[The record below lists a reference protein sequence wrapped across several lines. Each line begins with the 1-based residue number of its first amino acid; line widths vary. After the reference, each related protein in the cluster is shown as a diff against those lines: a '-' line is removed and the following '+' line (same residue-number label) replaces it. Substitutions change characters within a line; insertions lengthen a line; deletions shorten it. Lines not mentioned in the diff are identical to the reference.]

1 MLRTQRKNELK
12 EILLGAEKYVFC
24 SLNVEMEAQR
34 GCVSYLRSHSMFM
47 ACFDLQGSS
56 VQRLARRDGEM
67 GYHWVVKTL
76 VLVPVEL
83 GSNPASGNFG
93 RTFPLQTW
101 VPSTSG
107 SCTGATCRPNFGAC
121 FLPAKWR
128 G

>member
-1 MLRTQRKNELK
+1 
-12 EILLGAEKYVFC
+12 
-24 SLNVEMEAQR
+24 
-34 GCVSYLRSHSMFM
+34 MFM
-47 ACFDLQGSS
+47 AGFDLQGSS

-107 SCTGATCRPNFGAC
+107 SCTGLHAGRILEPVSYLQNGEGKSIAHSSATQQIFIEHLLCAMYLCRCSDAAVNQAAPM
-121 FLPAKWR
+121 LL
-128 G
+128 